1 MAKRAQPKYVVL
13 GAGGQLGQ
21 AFLHALGA
29 RAVGLER
36 AQLELGD
43 AAALERTLDALEP
56 EVVINTAA
64 FNHVDLAETQRQRAL
79 AANFLGPAQLAGLAQ
94 ARGWRLLH
102 FSTDYVFGGDGGG
115 DGLARPRVESDAPAP
130 VNFYGYSK
138 LLGEEAVLR
147 DDPTALVARVAHL
160 YGGQSL
166 SPGRANLVQRFLEQ
180 ARAGQPLWVT
190 RGQTLNPTSV
200 RDLAPAALALLESG
214 ARGLFHLT
222 GEGECGAEEF
232 AREVL
237 RLARLEAEV
246 RVVERDIRP
255 APRALYTVLENRRLA
270 DEGFAPLP
278 HWRDSLAAC
287 VAALC
292 PRSAAPAWGLGPP
305 SRREHK
311 RDARRSRAGARAN
324 HS

>member
-1 MAKRAQPKYVVL
+1 MAAKRQSRPYVVL

-21 AFLHALGA
+21 AFLQALGGQ
-29 RAVGLER
+29 AVGLER

-43 AAALERTLDALEP
+43 AAALERALDPLAP

-64 FNHVDLAETQRQRAL
+64 FNHVDLAEAQRQRAL
-79 AANFLGPAQLAGLAQ
+79 AANFLGPAQLARLAR

-102 FSTDYVFGGDGGG
+102 FSTDYVFGGDG
-115 DGLARPRVESDAPAP
+115 LARPRVESDPPAP

-147 DDPTALVARVAHL
+147 ADPTALVARVAHL
-160 YGGQSL
+160 YGGPSL

-200 RDLAPAALALLESG
+200 RDLVPASLRLLAAG
-214 ARGLFHLT
+214 AQGLFHLT
-222 GEGECGAEEF
+222 GGGACDAEAF

-237 RLARLEAEV
+237 RLAGLEAEI
-246 RVVERDIRP
+246 RVVERDTRP
-255 APRALYTVLENRRLA
+255 APRATYTVLENRRLA
-270 DEGFAPLP
+270 DEGYPPLP
-278 HWRDSLAAC
+278 PWRESLAAY
-287 VAALC
+287 VAAL
-292 PRSAAPAWGLGPP
+292 GPP
-305 SRREHK
+305 PT
-311 RDARRSRAGARAN
+311 
-324 HS
+324 